1 MYILLI
7 ILGAVLL
14 GLNYKAIKKSEG
26 TFAQEMKV
34 AERNTSEVDEKLM
47 EMRSEFAATITE
59 LQREISNLREKNVDL
74 VEESKYNKNK
84 EEYYEN
90 KDNDV
95 VEEND
100 YINSLL
106 NSVSKV
112 SDNLEIKNEDKNNDT
127 ISLEEGNNSLKVDEV
142 KELLLQGIAEDEIA
156 QRLNIGKGEVLLIK
170 ELYLK

>member
-14 GLNYKAIKKSEG
+14 GINYKAIKKSEG

>member
-14 GLNYKAIKKSEG
+14 GINYKAIKKSEG

-74 VEESKYNKNK
+74 VEESNYNKNK

>member
-7 ILGAVLL
+7 ILGLL
-14 GLNYKAIKKSEG
+14 LLWLNFKAIKKGEG
-26 TFAQEMKV
+26 TFSQEMKV

-74 VEESKYNKNK
+74 IEKSKYNKSK

-90 KDNDV
+90 KNNILT
-95 VEEND
+95 EENE
-100 YINSLL
+100 YINSLV
-106 NSVSKV
+106 NTVSKV
-112 SDNLEIKNEDKNNDT
+112 SDNLEIKNDDKNNDN

-142 KELLLQGIAEDEIA
+142 KELLLQGIADDEIA